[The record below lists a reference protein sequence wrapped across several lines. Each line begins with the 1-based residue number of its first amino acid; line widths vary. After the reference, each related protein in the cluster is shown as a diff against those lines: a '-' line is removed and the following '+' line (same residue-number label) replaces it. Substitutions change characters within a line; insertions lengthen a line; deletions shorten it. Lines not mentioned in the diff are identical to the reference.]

1 MALEPFAFAL
11 YLHNRPGVLNRV
23 ALVFSRRGWNI
34 DSVSISAAED
44 GNFARCNLIAV
55 GPASGVNNVTAQLN
69 KLVDVISARR
79 EILDHRIISR
89 EVVLIK
95 VAIDPQ
101 SDVDLRQ
108 SAHELD
114 CQLVDVSSDTAVF
127 QFVGTAEHTRMI
139 TDTIARQYT
148 IVDVIR
154 SGAVS
159 MPRTQNHPADV
170 ANLGPNIRITAQGHT
185 VE

>member
-34 DSVSISAAED
+34 DSVSISPAED
-44 GNFARCNLIAV
+44 TNFARCNLIAV
-55 GPASGVNNVTAQLN
+55 GPQSGVNNVTAQLN
-69 KLVDVISARR
+69 KLVDVISARQ
-79 EILDHRIISR
+79 EILDHRILSR
-89 EVVLIK
+89 EVVLVK
-95 VAIDPQ
+95 VAIDPNHT
-101 SDVDLRQ
+101 VDLRQ
-108 SAHELD
+108 SAYELD
-114 CQLVDVSSDTAVF
+114 CQLVDVSGDTAIF

-139 TDTIARQYT
+139 TKSIAQKYT
-148 IVDVIR
+148 ILDVIR

-159 MPRTQNHPADV
+159 MPRTTNHPADV
-170 ANLGPNIRITAQGHT
+170 ANLGPHVRITAQGHT

>member
-34 DSVSISAAED
+34 DSISISPAED
-44 GNFARCNLIAV
+44 ANFARCNLIAT
-55 GPASGVNNVTAQLN
+55 GPESGVHNVTAQLN

-79 EILDHRIISR
+79 EILDHRILSR
-89 EVVLIK
+89 EVVLVK
-95 VAIDPQ
+95 VALH
-101 SDVDLRQ
+101 SDAPTDLRQ
-108 SAHELD
+108 SARDLD
-114 CQLVDVSSDTAVF
+114 CQLVDVSSDTAIF

-139 TDTIARQYT
+139 IETIARNYT

-159 MPRTQNHPADV
+159 MPRTTNHPADV
-170 ANLGPNIRITAQGHT
+170 ANLGPNVRITAQGHT